1 MRQRTVEPHGNE
13 PIGFSG
19 PVPGFAALAGRV
31 GAVAPPLRLP
41 NADGA
46 LPPADTGPLPAIE
59 VHALTEAM
67 GPVEAALLRFAT
79 ALQADGTLLLDVENE
94 QSLRRLRLCVDG
106 GPGSFDPAGSLLDP
120 SQALPL
126 RRVLQAADAAGLFV
140 HDVVRVPH
148 PAQGLLPGFVP
159 ALFAHGFLP
168 LCWLGGAPPVRFW
181 LALRKCAALG
191 GSV

>member
-46 LPPADTGPLPAIE
+46 MPSADTAALPAIE

-79 ALQADGTLLLDVENE
+79 ALQEGGTLLLDVENE
-94 QSLRRLRLCVDG
+94 QSLRRLRLVVDG
-106 GPGSFDPAGSLLDP
+106 RPGSFDPAGSLLDP

-140 HDVVRVPH
+140 RDVARV
-148 PAQGLLPGFVP
+148 AQPVTDLRPGF
-159 ALFAHGFLP
+159 AQA
-168 LCWLGGAPPVRFW
+168 
-181 LALRKCAALG
+181 
-191 GSV
+191 